1 MVSLLVFCSLCQAG
15 ETLNAATHLH
25 TSFVERGVL
34 SPSEVSN
41 VVALAK
47 QCGVKEAV
55 SVRTY
60 YFDPID
66 EHWTYGIEVRGREV
80 ISDRRISYVTVDVWR
95 HKADAQKLKAQGEF
109 WVAKGEVRTNEFAT
123 FVVSDRTIRVRL
135 PHTIPL
141 ATADR
146 MLAAFSAKR
155 VQYPK
160 GQESLREAVERE
172 DFSAPNEIEGPGENG
187 AYKATKGGHSGWE
200 VEFTLE
206 GDTVKIVNIWSFTS

>member
-1 MVSLLVFCSLCQAG
+1 MVSLLVSGSLCRAG
-15 ETLNAATHLH
+15 DAPNASTNLH

-41 VVALAK
+41 AVALAK
-47 QCGVKEAV
+47 QCGVQEAV

-66 EHWTYGIEVRGREV
+66 EHWTYGIEVKGREV
-80 ISDRRISYVTVDVWR
+80 ISDRRVSYVTVDVWR
-95 HKADAQKLKAQGEF
+95 HKAEAQKLKALGEF

-123 FVVSDRTIRVRL
+123 FVASNRTIRIRL

-141 ATADR
+141 ATADQI
-146 MLAAFSAKR
+146 LAAFSAKR

-160 GQESLREAVERE
+160 GQESLRETIERE
-172 DFSAPNEIEGPGENG
+172 DFSAPNELEGPGENG
-187 AYKATKGGHSGWE
+187 TYKATKGGHSGWG

-206 GDTVKIVNIWSFTS
+206 GDTVKIVSIWSFTS